1 MFVGCPF
8 YCSVYLRLYS
18 QVVYFI
24 YKKFICSD
32 DKLNVPYYLVQ
43 ELYIISIHKNYLMIV

>member
-1 MFVGCPF
+1 MFMGCPF

-43 ELYIISIHKNYLMIV
+43 ELYIISIHKNYVMIV